1 MSLTTE
7 KMDVSSTNN
16 LAVDE
21 MPSARSF
28 MYIKKNKAPKIES
41 CETLAS
47 IGVHAEN

>member
-1 MSLTTE
+1 MSLATE
-7 KMDVSSTNN
+7 KMDVSSTSN

-21 MPSARSF
+21 MPSARSL

-47 IGVHAEN
+47 VGVHAEN